1 MWLASAAPPKAE
13 PTLDEKIKQE
23 EDDHLEEIDKM
34 GELRKSLFHRDKRLS
49 MLREQKNSGGGD
61 APRPAPDGD
70 GGDEGGA
77 ENGGGPKVSFHD
89 DGEEEPK
96 PIVDDDAPKKSWA
109 CGC

>member
-1 MWLASAAPPKAE
+1 MCPPRKRRPSRVLSASPDDEVNSLEALAHHETNGANGGADGPAAPWSAKP
-13 PTLDEKIKQE
+13 PTS
-23 EDDHLEEIDKM
+23 
-34 GELRKSLFHRDKRLS
+34 RKTRAA
-49 MLREQKNSGGGD
+49 